1 MTGKVPGNPGRNGA
15 GRLEHVA
22 MVVQLPADSLPE
34 IGRLIDERRRLGL
47 DTFDEWHAGV
57 YVVVAGPSPE
67 HGRIVVQLAIL
78 LSPLAQAASLHVAS
92 PANIGTDR
100 DDCRVPDLAVF
111 RPDTARTS
119 LAFLATAEL
128 AVEVLSP
135 GERPQAKLGF
145 YAERGV
151 REYLEV
157 DPRSRA
163 LRLWRNDSGAW
174 HASDHSAVLDVAVD
188 ALASGLDW
196 PDD

>member
-1 MTGKVPGNPGRNGA
+1 VGI
-15 GRLEHVA
+15 
-22 MVVQLPADSLPE
+22 VVQLPADSFPE
-34 IGRLIDERRRLGL
+34 IGRLIDERHRLGL

-67 HGRIVVQLAIL
+67 HGRIVVQLAIAL
-78 LSPLAQAASLHVAS
+78 APLADAAGLHLAS

-119 LAFLATAEL
+119 RGFLATAEV

-135 GERPQAKLGF
+135 GERPRAMLGF
-145 YAERGV
+145 YAGRDV

-157 DPRSRA
+157 DPVERA
-163 LRLWRNDSGAW
+163 LHLWRSDSGAW
-174 HASDHSAVLDVAVD
+174 RETDRSVVLDVAVD
-188 ALASGLDW
+188 ALAARLAW
-196 PDD
+196 PDA